1 MCFISFRNSSKIKL
15 VEDKRYMI
23 IWYIIRTCKKFVS
36 RKLYDVIDQNSG
48 KRRDKPSWA
57 SILVFSEKKP
67 SVIKWILGK
76 KLLLRINRS
85 PKKWNF
91 PLLPI
96 LVDEFVGC
104 SFEISF
110 FFSPV
115 TGTDVKTWFQTNSR
129 RTRQRE

>member
-1 MCFISFRNSSKIKL
+1 
-15 VEDKRYMI
+15 MI
-23 IWYIIRTCKKFVS
+23 IWYIIRTCKKVVS
-36 RKLYDVIDQNSG
+36 GKLYDVIDQNSG

-96 LVDEFVGC
+96 LVDEFGGC

-110 FFSPV
+110 FFQSCYRNWCQNLISNEQP
-115 TGTDVKTWFQTNSR
+115 TNSS
-129 RTRQRE
+129 TRITLVLYTINLAIHRHK